1 MLARRA
7 LLRVAPKARWGNGP
21 AGAAGVLRSCALTVR
36 PDGSLAG
43 TLDVDAWEGL
53 ADSGELA
60 EDLTDLFVALG
71 EAARDHHCGVVFLFD
86 EVQFLAQADLEALI
100 SALHKTV
107 QRKLPVT
114 VVAAGLPQIPRLA
127 GEARSYSKRLFR
139 FPEIGRLDGD
149 AAGLALTDPA
159 QAAGVSFVEE
169 AVEAVVDYTSGYPY
183 LLQEYGKAAWDEST
197 GPRITVADVA
207 AAQTLVEVTL
217 DANSFWVRTERTTE
231 AELAYLR
238 AMAELGDGPA
248 RESDVAA
255 VMGGPTESV
264 GPIRYR
270 PLI

>member
-1 MLARRA
+1 MTAVTTTGTASGNQDHRGALCGRPPRRGSDA
-7 LLRVAPKARWGNGP
+7 L
-21 AGAAGVLRSCALTVR
+21 
-36 PDGSLAG
+36 
-43 TLDVDAWEGL
+43 
-53 ADSGELA
+53 
-60 EDLTDLFVALG
+60 

-159 QAAGVSFVEE
+159 QAAGVSFVEEAVE